1 MGMFHKIQLWA
12 IRRQWKQLTESPDLP
27 PEMRTVINDCL
38 IPLCINPLK
47 WIDNTIWLETQGM
60 PQVRGDKDLH
70 PTPSVTQWTRR
81 MDRPTGFPDWFV
93 AAFPDVALWAAIE
106 AENRSLMSDERALAN
121 LGNLIARYEAVY
133 PGDIMETP
141 VGLLSLC
148 YLRNLA
154 EFYYNCLGRRP
165 ECRL

>member
-1 MGMFHKIQLWA
+1 
-12 IRRQWKQLTESPDLP
+12 
-27 PEMRTVINDCL
+27 
-38 IPLCINPLK
+38 
-47 WIDNTIWLETQGM
+47 
-60 PQVRGDKDLH
+60 
-70 PTPSVTQWTRR
+70 